1 MVKSSD
7 LDVMGV
13 RVMATQLLEGRE
25 AEERRELSG
34 TSLNRIVRL
43 GRALSDP
50 VRVRMLT
57 LIAAGRRCCPP
68 LGAEPPVNDGDE
80 GLCVCEISAYF
91 RLGQSRVSY
100 HLKQLKEAG
109 IVREERRGKWTFYS
123 LDRGALAELLRL
135 MEQLQ
140 AGREIE
146 GLSGLPSRLQGGVDA
161 CCRAN
166 G

>member
-1 MVKSSD
+1 
-7 LDVMGV
+7 
-13 RVMATQLLEGRE
+13 MATQLLEGRE
-25 AEERRELSG
+25 AEERREVSG
-34 TSLNRIVRL
+34 TSLDRIVRL

-68 LGAEPPVNDGDE
+68 LAAEPPVKDGDE
-80 GLCVCEISAYF
+80 GLCVCEISGYF

-123 LDRGALAELLRL
+123 LDRDALAELLRL